1 MKFTVLIPTHA
12 NGAVIRNAIESVL
25 SQTASDFELFVVGDG
40 APAPTQAILDEFV
53 SRDRRVRAFKFD
65 KGERHGEASR
75 HLALTEADSD
85 AVCYLSD
92 DDFWFPDHLAAMREL
107 LKSCDL
113 AHTRQVDVLP
123 WCAVSGYARNLN
135 EAETRERMAQE
146 RFNCFGLS
154 VAGHRLDAYRRL
166 SIGWSPAPPEIW
178 TDLHMWRK
186 FLAAEGMRFGAGPQV
201 TALHFPRAMRREQAP
216 TGSFDEVSYWHGV
229 FREPAM
235 REALRAALPADATSL
250 PLYAVAAKARELRRV
265 HPQR

>member
-25 SQTASDFELFVVGDG
+25 SQTTSDFELFIVGDG
-40 APAPTQAILDEFV
+40 ATAQTQAIMDEFV
-53 SRDRRVRAFKFD
+53 ARDRRVRAFKFD
-65 KGERHGEASR
+65 KGERHGEALR
-75 HLALTEADSD
+75 HIALSEADSE

-92 DDFWFPDHLAAMREL
+92 DDFWFPDHLAVMRAL
-107 LKSCDL
+107 LKTCDL

-123 WCAVSGYARNLN
+123 GCAVRGYVANVG
-135 EAETRERMAQE
+135 EAETRARMALE

-166 SIGWSPAPPEIW
+166 SVGWAPAPAGIW

-186 FLAAEGMRFGAGPQV
+186 FIVAGNMRFGASPQV
-201 TALHFPRAMRREQAP
+201 TSLRFPRDTRHGQAP
-216 TGSFDEVSYWHGV
+216 DACFNEVTYWHGV

-235 REALRAALPADATSL
+235 RAALRVALPADATPL
-250 PLYAVAAKARELRRV
+250 PLFVVAAKARELRAQA
-265 HPQR
+265 QR